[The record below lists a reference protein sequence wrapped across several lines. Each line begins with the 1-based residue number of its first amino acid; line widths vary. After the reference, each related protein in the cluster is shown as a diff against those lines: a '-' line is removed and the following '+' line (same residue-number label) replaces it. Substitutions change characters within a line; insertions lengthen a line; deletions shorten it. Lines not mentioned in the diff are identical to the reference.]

1 MTSFLLPEALPWGE
15 AARNEVTM
23 FHKFMGAS
31 ALAITLALGTAGV
44 HAQQQQQPVAQAKKA
59 DKEAQDFIKTAIQ
72 HNIAEIDTGK
82 LAQEKATNA
91 AVKQFGAM
99 MVKDHGEALE
109 KARVTAKILDVEP
122 PESADMMHQAAYLKM
137 KVLQGDTFDRSYMN
151 DMVQDHEKDV
161 KEFEKMASMSGP
173 AADHAKEVLPKLKH
187 HLEEAKKLDAQL
199 NQATVGSGNTNQSK

>member
-1 MTSFLLPEALPWGE
+1 
-15 AARNEVTM
+15 M

-31 ALAITLALGTAGV
+31 ALAITLAFGTAGV
-44 HAQQQQQPVAQAKKA
+44 HAQQQQQQPVAQAKQA

-99 MVKDHGEALE
+99 MVKDHGEALQ

>member
-1 MTSFLLPEALPWGE
+1 
-15 AARNEVTM
+15 M

-31 ALAITLALGTAGV
+31 ALAIAIALGTAGV
-44 HAQQQQQPVAQAKKA
+44 QAQQQQQQQQQAQQQPVAQAKKA

-82 LAQEKATNA
+82 LAQEKAKHD

-99 MVKDHGEALE
+99 MVKDHSEALE
-109 KARVTAKILDVEP
+109 KAKATAKILDVEP

-137 KVLQGDTFDRSYMN
+137 KVLQGDTFDRSYIN

-161 KEFEKMASMSGP
+161 KEFEKMAGMGGP

-187 HLEEAKKLDAQL
+187 HLAEAKKLDAQL
-199 NQATVGSGNTNQSK
+199 NQATVGSGNTSQSK